1 MNNLPLAYR
10 VEGGAGELFRV
21 LSTVL
26 FMTSVCSPGEIWCY
40 KPQIVTHK
48 KTCGSKKSSCQWQL
62 MAKMYQRPVSWHHVN
77 ELGTIIMS
85 GTLIERHI
93 KTELRNWNS
102 LLPLASKF

>member
-21 LSTVL
+21 LSTIL
-26 FMTSVCSPGEIWCY
+26 FMTSVCSPGEIWCH
-40 KPQIVTHK
+40 KPQIVTH

-62 MAKMYQRPVSWHHVN
+62 MAKMYQRPVSWHHVY

-85 GTLIERHI
+85 GTLIERRI